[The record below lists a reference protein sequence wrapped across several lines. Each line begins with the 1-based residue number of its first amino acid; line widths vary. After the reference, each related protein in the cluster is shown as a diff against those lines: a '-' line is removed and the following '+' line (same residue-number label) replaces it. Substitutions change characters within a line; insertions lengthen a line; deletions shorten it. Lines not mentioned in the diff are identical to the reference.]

1 MKRWG
6 IFIQLTDVGKIADYA
21 DLEDIKSRIV
31 RGFQH
36 IDFKIECLQINE
48 ITHRVPIERRIKCT
62 TESPK
67 T

>member
-6 IFIQLTDVGKIADYA
+6 IFIQLIDAGKIAEYA
-21 DLEDIKSRIV
+21 NLEDIKSRINIA
-31 RGFQH
+31 FQH
-36 IDFKIECLQINE
+36 RDFKIECLQINE